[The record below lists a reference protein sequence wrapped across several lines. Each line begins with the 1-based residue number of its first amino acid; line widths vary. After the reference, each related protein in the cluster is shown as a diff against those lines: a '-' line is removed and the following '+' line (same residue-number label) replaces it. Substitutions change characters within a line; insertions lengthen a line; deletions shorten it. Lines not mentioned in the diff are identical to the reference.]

1 MPYIGGQSPGV
12 RISPGQAT
20 IAVHVLVLSMA
31 DSGICP
37 ARKSSPEGGKEAR
50 IVYSRES
57 AAPQAKGGKLARSA
71 PKSRA
76 VQFLVL
82 RVRAVR
88 PMFATHSTVGP
99 REFRLNGAAAFAG
112 VPPFSFTWELD
123 WRLRQEPV
131 RDENRY
137 RPFLSPAIDVEPQHS
152 GDNGAFCR
160 ALSFIECQ
168 ASRPLSPPNT
178 RGMAQPFDQMSECAS
193 RMAKQLGTIENFAN
207 ASATA

>member
-20 IAVHVLVLSMA
+20 IAVHVLVLSIA

-37 ARKSSPEGGKEAR
+37 ARKSSCEGGKEAR
-50 IVYSRES
+50 IVYSRR
-57 AAPQAKGGKLARSA
+57 APRHQQRGKTSSIGS
-71 PKSRA
+71 KSRA

-88 PMFATHSTVGP
+88 AVLATRSTVGP